1 MGKNK
6 KKHRANKPRPQQP
19 QQSAPAMEAQQPVEP
34 RPEETHPAAAEPQEP
49 VGIQLSLE
57 EDFLP
62 ETEAQKS
69 EPITATDPPEE
80 PVPAEPVHEKNTDR
94 EETTMPYMSETGPEN
109 VVTIKV
115 VGVGGAGNNVV
126 NRMVKTGTQGVEY
139 VAVNTDKQVLAVSSA
154 DQKIQIGEKLTHGQG
169 AGSDPEIGKRSA
181 EESRNNIAKSLEN
194 TDMVFIT
201 AGMGGGTGTG
211 AAPTIADLAREAG
224 ILTVAVVTK
233 PFKFEGKRRMD
244 QALKGINELLGK
256 VDSLLIIPND
266 RLKFATDQKVTLA
279 NAFQIADD
287 VLVQAVTSISDL
299 IKSTGFINLDF
310 ADVSCIMRDAGFA
323 HMGVGHA
330 AGKSKAEEAAK
341 MAVAS
346 PLMETS
352 INGARGVLINIT
364 GSEDMGL
371 EDVETAANLVQEAA
385 HPDANI
391 IFGASFDPS
400 LDDEIRVTVIATG
413 FEDASTQSAEA
424 PVVEKAATAPTPAVQ
439 PVGLYSAAKQEA
451 PAAPAAPVAPVVEPV
466 APVTP
471 AAPAAPAAPVE
482 PAAEEDPFDGIFK
495 IFNQK

>member
-6 KKHRANKPRPQQP
+6 NKQKRNPPKNGS
-19 QQSAPAMEAQQPVEP
+19 QSAHA
-34 RPEETHPAAAEPQEP
+34 PAA
-49 VGIQLSLE
+49 
-57 EDFLP
+57 D
-62 ETEAQKS
+62 TNRNNR
-69 EPITATDPPEE
+69 EE
-80 PVPAEPVHEKNTDR
+80 PN
-94 EETTMPYMSETGPEN
+94 MSFATESGPEN

-126 NRMVKTGTQGVEY
+126 NRMVKSGTQGIEY
-139 VAVNTDKQVLAVSSA
+139 VAVNTDKQALAVSSA

-169 AGSDPEIGKRSA
+169 AGSDPDVGKRSA

-194 TDMVFIT
+194 ADMVFIT

-211 AAPTIADLAREAG
+211 AAPTIADIAREAG
-224 ILTVAVVTK
+224 ILTVGVVTK

-244 QALKGINELLGK
+244 QAMVGINELLGK

-279 NAFQIADD
+279 NAFEIADD
-287 VLVQAVTSISDL
+287 VLRQAVVSISDL
-299 IKSTGFINLDF
+299 IKNTGFINLDF
-310 ADVSCIMRDAGFA
+310 ADVTCVMKDAGFA
-323 HMGVGHA
+323 HMGVGRA
-330 AGKSKAEEAAK
+330 AGKGKAEDAAR

-391 IFGASFDPS
+391 IFGANFDPS
-400 LDDEIRVTVIATG
+400 LDDEIRVSVIATG
-413 FEDASTQSAEA
+413 FDEPGKAQAEQAAAA
-424 PVVEKAATAPTPAVQ
+424 PAQAPAAGLYTAAATA
-439 PVGLYSAAKQEA
+439 AKA
-451 PAAPAAPVAPVVEPV
+451 AAPA
-466 APVTP
+466 
-471 AAPAAPAAPVE
+471 AAPAAPATPAPAAA
-482 PAAEEDPFDGIFK
+482 PAADAAAPAEEDPFDSIFK
-495 IFNQK
+495 IFNSK